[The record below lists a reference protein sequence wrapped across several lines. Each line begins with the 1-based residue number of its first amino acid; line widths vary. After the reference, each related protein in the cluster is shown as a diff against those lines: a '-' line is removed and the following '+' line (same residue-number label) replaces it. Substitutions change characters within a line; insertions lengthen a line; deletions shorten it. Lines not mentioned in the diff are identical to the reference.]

1 MHVIVHAVVVS
12 FVDCAVQQIRGW
24 WIWAYYL
31 NPMTWTTYGLVA
43 SQLGDVPNLVAQPDG
58 SLISIADCVRTAL
71 GFEHYYIGWCVL
83 ISFGSTWCFFFRVV
97 SAISLQYLTFQTR

>member
-1 MHVIVHAVVVS
+1 MPVFVDAVVVKN
-12 FVDCAVQQIRGW
+12 FDCVVQQIRGW

-43 SQLGDVPNLVAQPDG
+43 SQLGDLPNLVAQPDG
-58 SLISIADCVRTAL
+58 SLISIADYVRTAL

-83 ISFGSTWCFFFRVV
+83 ISFGWCFFFRVV
-97 SAISLQYLTFQTR
+97 SAISLQYLNFQTR